1 MAKERLSKLQLNILE
16 EMYKKRYVFK
26 SSLKVFYNKR
36 PGDTW
41 ENSER
46 VTIHKSLNNLVS
58 KGLVSEYKNNRY
70 CLTENGF
77 EVLKANKNKD
87 IRNNVNFKAYIELLK
102 EEVAFF
108 NRQQAP
114 SLAEKSTF
122 ITDISNRWSNLI
134 TQ

>member
-58 KGLVSEYKNNRY
+58 KGLVSDYKNNRY

-77 EVLKANKNKD
+77 EVLKAKKTR
-87 IRNNVNFKAYIELLK
+87 ILEIMLTLR
-102 EEVAFF
+102 
-108 NRQQAP
+108 R
-114 SLAEKSTF
+114 T
-122 ITDISNRWSNLI
+122 
-134 TQ
+134 